1 MVITANIDN
10 IMSETLTH
18 IDISSELD
26 KNPIKYKKLTNS
38 ISGDWDELNE
48 WVQAK
53 KSILFWIFCG
63 LALLFHRIFRIF
75 YATIYFYFMPFLV
88 IVLILILKEG
98 SYIP

>member
-38 ISGDWDELNE
+38 ISGDWDEMNE
-48 WVQAK
+48 WV
-53 KSILFWIFCG
+53 
-63 LALLFHRIFRIF
+63 
-75 YATIYFYFMPFLV
+75 
-88 IVLILILKEG
+88 
-98 SYIP
+98 